1 MDLSIN
7 KLMFKKHEPISM
19 FNEGDE
25 ITLTEDCAGHKKGE
39 VYTLVFQS
47 GELVAK
53 KEGEIGYC
61 NCQHKWQLVTKDWTN
76 LEAGDVI
83 INDKGNEKIVEE
95 VTKNMFAILLTHNVR
110 HSFEHCDP
118 NYYEIRWI
126 TKRDAKKLGWKIKGE
141 EPLIEEMTVSEVCDE
156 LGREIKIK
164 K

>member
-53 KEGEIGYC
+53 KEGEFGYC

-76 LEAGDVI
+76 LEVGDVLI
-83 INDKGNEKIVEE
+83 DAEGDESKILEIGSARNACLPSDIENFEK
-95 VTKNMFAILLTHNVR
+95 T
-110 HSFEHCDP
+110 CDCWSTFK
-118 NYYEIRWI
+118 EL
-126 TKRDAKKLGWKIKGE
+126 KEAGWKIKGE